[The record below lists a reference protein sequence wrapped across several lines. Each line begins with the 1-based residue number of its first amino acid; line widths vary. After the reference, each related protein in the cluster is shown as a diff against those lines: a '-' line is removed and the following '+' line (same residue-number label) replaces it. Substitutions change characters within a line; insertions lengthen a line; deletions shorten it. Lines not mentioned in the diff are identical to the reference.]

1 MIGGRIGADAFINLS
16 NVAKS
21 LSDYS
26 MEVEGGVEEIVAINE
41 DEEEESEE
49 ESEEDIVEVVE
60 EEMEAEQKQGKSKEE
75 VKKMEVKEEDDP

>member
-49 ESEEDIVEVVE
+49 DIVEVVE